1 MSIIFKRTMHEVI
14 KVNKINY
21 LYNTNNLFII
31 TVYVAC
37 GSIYESY
44 GKMKKKNFD
53 GLSHFIEHLL
63 FKHTENFTGKEILQ
77 EFTRIGGY
85 YNASTDK
92 DQTLYYVKTLT
103 ENYKTAIDLL
113 YDIVVKPVFRKE
125 DINTERKVVLEELAQ
140 SKDDF
145 GDALY
150 EQSTYTL
157 LTKNNIYAPSV
168 IGKKSHLQS
177 IKLDDI
183 IKYFKEHYKDIMVVI
198 NCDKRFSTN
207 ISEYVS
213 SKFGT
218 NDKISLYNPKMYIE
232 ANRFCT
238 DDNDRLQI
246 EINDTYQYNTTI
258 LFPSYEFSK
267 SKKNTILNFLKYCL
281 TDAGLY
287 SILSYEIREKRGLV
301 YSIRMHNE
309 RMRYLGI
316 LRITF
321 ATSNKDIVNILGVI
335 CGLLNNIKKNGL
347 SIDDL
352 KYFKDSYK
360 NYMMYK
366 FTNEEYKASWYGD
379 NLFYGTNQTQK
390 QLIKDIT
397 NINNND
403 LKKITREVFQY
414 HKMGFYTNGNYDNKN
429 KLHKS
434 LQEIIKKHN
443 NI

>member
-1 MSIIFKRTMHEVI
+1 MYVIFKKTMHELNKI
-14 KVNKINY
+14 NKINY

-31 TVYVAC
+31 TVYVPC

-44 GKMKKKNFD
+44 GTMKSKNID

-92 DQTLYYVKTLT
+92 DQTIYYVKTLT

-113 YDIVVKPVFRKE
+113 YDIVVKPVFLKE
-125 DINTERKVVLEELAQ
+125 DIITERKVVLEELAQ

-145 GDALY
+145 GDVLY
-150 EQSTYTL
+150 EESTYTL
-157 LTKNNIYAPSV
+157 LTKNNIYSPSV

-177 IKLDDI
+177 IRIDDI
-183 IKYFKEHYKDIMVVI
+183 IKYYKKHYKDIMVVI
-198 NCDKRFSTN
+198 NCDKRFSSSIN
-207 ISEYVS
+207 QYVS
-213 SKFGT
+213 MKFGK
-218 NDKISLYNPKMYIE
+218 NDKVSFYNPKMYIE
-232 ANRFCT
+232 ANKFCT

-267 SKKNTILNFLKYCL
+267 SKQNTVLNFLKYCL

-309 RMRYLGI
+309 RMRYLGL

-335 CGLLNNIKKNGL
+335 LSVLNNIKRNGL
-347 SIDDL
+347 SKDDL

-366 FTNEEYKASWYGD
+366 FTNEEYRASWYGD
-379 NLFYGTNQTQK
+379 NLFYGSKQTQK
-390 QLIKDIT
+390 DLMKDIN
-397 NINNND
+397 NISNND
-403 LKKITREVFQY
+403 IKRISKEIFQY

-429 KLHKS
+429 KLYKS
-434 LQEIIKKHN
+434 LQELIKTFS
-443 NI
+443 